1 MKKIFNVVIIFL
13 VSFFV
18 ISSFGSCKKAKEKKI
33 VGNWRLVPETKPIQ
47 GQSVTYFV
55 FSDDNKVN
63 RITEDT
69 LIADYSIS
77 SENLQ
82 YYLQIIG
89 FDIAYV
95 DLGGKYSINELSK
108 DILIITRIQ
117 KSNGDKGGAFKRLE
131 FVKE

>member
-1 MKKIFNVVIIFL
+1 MKKILNIVIVII

-33 VGNWRLVPETKPIQ
+33 VGNWRLVTEKEPVQ
-47 GQSVTYFV
+47 GQTVTYFV
-55 FSDDNKVN
+55 FSDDNIVK
-63 RITEDT
+63 RISGDT
-69 LIADYSIS
+69 LVADYSVL
-77 SENLQ
+77 SEDLH
-82 YYLQIIG
+82 YYLQING
-89 FDIAYV
+89 FDVSFV